1 VAGSVDTTMPPP
13 HSERLAQALPRGRY
27 VSLAEVG
34 HGVPVERPHDLAA
47 VAGEFLDGVG

>member
-1 VAGSVDTTMPPP
+1 MPPP

-27 VSLAEVG
+27 VSLPEVG

-47 VAGEFLDGVG
+47 VVGEFLDGVG